1 MVVVEVHGLSSML
14 GALLPNYRVKNKTPE
29 IRR

>member
-1 MVVVEVHGLSSML
+1 MVAVKAHGFPSML
-14 GALLPNYRVKNKTPE
+14 GALLSNYSVKNKTPE